1 MAGGLRHHPAG
12 ARHADPAHRFALP
25 GAVPTHRPSR
35 LHTAQADRTLRS
47 VCGRSLSAAAF
58 QPPHDPCDVA
68 WLGDDVQ
75 QSRSVPR
82 APCAPRRVRDAAES
96 AAHDDWR
103 GFNVDPMLCGV
114 VVELDRLSTGLGKPW
129 GA

>member
-1 MAGGLRHHPAG
+1 M
-12 ARHADPAHRFALP
+12 
-25 GAVPTHRPSR
+25 
-35 LHTAQADRTLRS
+35 
-47 VCGRSLSAAAF
+47 SAAAF

-103 GFNVDPMLCGV
+103 GVNVDPMLCGV
-114 VVELDRLSTGLGKPW
+114 VVELDRLSTGLGRLG

>member
-1 MAGGLRHHPAG
+1 MAGGLRHHPVG